1 MSITDWLMIFA
12 ILLAPLVAVQVQKIL
27 EHYREDRTRKV
38 NVFKTLMA
46 TRAATVSPQ
55 HVQALNAIDLE
66 FQGRKYKSV
75 TDSWKTYL
83 DHLFHYPKEDEKQQ
97 TVWAERRVD
106 LLAKLLMEMGKSLS
120 YIFDEV
126 HVRRAI
132 YAPEAHAQLESE
144 NLLMRR
150 GLLRL
155 LYGDAHLKMDVTSL
169 PISEESLK
177 EQAAIREGLQQLIDG
192 KRKLGVSISD
202 SDDNKCGNA

>member
-1 MSITDWLMIFA
+1 MRIADWLMIVA
-12 ILLAPLVAVQVQKIL
+12 VLLAPLVAVQVQKIL
-27 EHYREDRTRKV
+27 ERYREDRARKL

-66 FQGRKYKSV
+66 FQGRKYKNV

-83 DHLFHYPKEDEKQQ
+83 DHLFHYPNEDEKQQ

-106 LLAKLLMEMGKSLS
+106 LLARLLMEMGKSLG

-144 NLLMRR
+144 NLLIRR
-150 GLLRL
+150 GLVRL
-155 LYGDAHLKMDVTSL
+155 LYGDAHLKMDVTSF
-169 PISEESLK
+169 PVSEESLK
-177 EQAAIREGLQQLIDG
+177 EQKALREGLQELMDG
-192 KRKLGVSISD
+192 KRKLGVSVSD
-202 SDDNKCGNA
+202 SDDKIGGNA